1 MKKCKQILTI
11 ILAMCLSLTLFTGCS
26 EHKELEKEQSKKE
39 KPVVTEAPA
48 DLEEE
53 SSAGAER
60 EESGE
65 PADEENKEANES
77 TDLERP
83 EMVVEKNYLNYTL
96 SEEDIAAFEAQ
107 LLLCEQMLQDGAS
120 YADMDIAADTLSE
133 LASGL
138 IYQSS
143 IAEIIYHCDMKNE
156 EAVENHLFSA
166 EVVSETD
173 AEETSFLRE
182 LYASGEYERCFEDAP
197 ELLLRYLEAYS
208 EESAE
213 LEFRNKEIETEF
225 NDLEEEEFEEKV
237 APLYCESINN
247 NNEIARMSG
256 YSNYYDYASVLV
268 YKRDF
273 DSEERE
279 LFREYVKTYI
289 VPLYYSTYE
298 QHEESYTNLSRSEKR
313 FLSELLYNPYDS
325 FDTDY
330 VKDYFATLPES
341 SCDGMLHMFEE
352 EAYVRTDNENALEGA
367 YTTNIGVP
375 FCYFGPGMQQAFTIV
390 HEVGHYYADYCS
402 NTSWISFDLAEVHSQ
417 GNEMLFLTYLE
428 TVLEPEIFEALE
440 DYRIYYF
447 IDAIIVSTLMD
458 EFEETVYLLPDEVD
472 YTVEDF
478 DALMEQIIRSYG
490 FAEDDEY
497 IRYNMQW
504 IWRNV
509 GISYP
514 VYYLSYATSAM
525 ASLSLY
531 NMSQEDYG
539 AALEAYRILVE
550 EADENKNFTGTL
562 EKAGI
567 DSIFEVATYL
577 KLRATCEGR

>member
-1 MKKCKQILTI
+1 MKKIKQIMIYVITVVLFLT
-11 ILAMCLSLTLFTGCS
+11 SFTGCS
-26 EHKELEKEQSKKE
+26 EHTELEKEKSKKE

-53 SSAGAER
+53 STAGAER

-65 PADEENKEANES
+65 PVDEENKEANES

-83 EMVVEKNYLNYTL
+83 EMNVEKNYLEYTL

-120 YADMDIAADTLSE
+120 YADMEIAADTLSE

-138 IYQSS
+138 VYQSN
-143 IAEIIYHCDMKNE
+143 IAEIIYHCDMKDE

-173 AEETSFLRE
+173 AEETAFLRE
-182 LYASGEYERCFEDAP
+182 LYASGEYERYFEDDP
-197 ELLLRYLEAYS
+197 EVFLKYLEAYS
-208 EESAE
+208 EEAAE
-213 LEFRNKEIETEF
+213 LEFRNEEIQAEF
-225 NDLEEEEFEEKV
+225 YDLGEEEFEEKI
-237 APLYCESINN
+237 APLYCEFINN
-247 NNEIARMSG
+247 YNEIAQMSG
-256 YSNYYDYASVLV
+256 YDNYYDYATALI

-273 DSEERE
+273 GSEERE

-298 QHEESYTNLSRSEKR
+298 QHEESYTKLSRTEKR
-313 FLSELLYNPYDS
+313 FISELLYEAYDS
-325 FDTDY
+325 LDADY
-330 VKDYFATLPES
+330 VNDYFATLPES
-341 SCDGMLHMFEE
+341 SRDGMLHMFEE

-367 YTTNIGVP
+367 YTTGIGVP

-390 HEVGHYYADYCS
+390 HEIGHYYADYHFS
-402 NTSWISFDLAEVHSQ
+402 TAWISFDLCEVHSQ

-447 IDAIIVSTLMD
+447 IDAITVATLMD
-458 EFEETVYLLPDEVD
+458 EFEETVYMLPDEVD
-472 YTVEDF
+472 YTAEDF
-478 DALMEQIIRSYG
+478 DALMEQLIRSYG

-497 IRYNMQW
+497 IRVNMQW
-504 IWRNV
+504 LWRNV

-514 VYYLSYATSAM
+514 AYYLSYGTSAM

-531 NMSQEDYG
+531 NMSQEDYD

-567 DSIFEVATYL
+567 DSIFEEAAYI
-577 KLRATCEGR
+577 KLRATCKE

>member
-1 MKKCKQILTI
+1 MKKLKRIMVLIMTTSLLLT
-11 ILAMCLSLTLFTGCS
+11 SFTGCS
-26 EHKELEKEQSKKE
+26 EHTELEKEQSKKE

-60 EESGE
+60 EETV
-65 PADEENKEANES
+65 DEENKEATES

-83 EMVVEKNYLNYTL
+83 EMVVEKNYLEYTL

-120 YADMDIAADTLSE
+120 YADMEIAADTLSE

-138 IYQSS
+138 IYQSN
-143 IAEIIYHCDMKNE
+143 IAEIIYHCDMKDE

-173 AEETSFLRE
+173 AEETAFLRE
-182 LYASGEYERCFEDAP
+182 LYASGEYERYFEDDP
-197 ELLLRYLEAYS
+197 EVFLKYLEAYS
-208 EESAE
+208 EEAAE
-213 LEFRNKEIETEF
+213 LEFRNEEIQAEF
-225 NDLEEEEFEEKV
+225 YDLGEEEFEEKI
-237 APLYCESINN
+237 APLYCEFINN
-247 NNEIARMSG
+247 YNEIAQMSG
-256 YSNYYDYASVLV
+256 YDNYYDYATALI

-273 DSEERE
+273 GSEERE

-298 QHEESYTNLSRSEKR
+298 QHEESYTKLSRTEKR
-313 FLSELLYNPYDS
+313 FISELLYEAYDS
-325 FDTDY
+325 LDADY
-330 VKDYFATLPES
+330 VNDYFATLPES
-341 SCDGMLHMFEE
+341 SRDGMLHMFEE
-352 EAYVRTDNENALEGA
+352 EAYVRVDNENALEGA
-367 YTTNIGVP
+367 YTTGIGVP
-375 FCYFGPGMQQAFTIV
+375 FCYFGPGMQPAFTIV
-390 HEVGHYYADYCS
+390 HEIGHYYADYHFS
-402 NTSWISFDLAEVHSQ
+402 TAWISFDLCEVHSQ

-447 IDAIIVSTLMD
+447 IDTITVATLMD
-458 EFEETVYLLPDEVD
+458 EFEEAVYLLPDDVD
-472 YTVEDF
+472 YTAEDF
-478 DALMEQIIRSYG
+478 DALMEQLIRSYG

-504 IWRNV
+504 LWRNV

-514 VYYLSYATSAM
+514 AYYLSYGTSAM

-531 NMSQEDYG
+531 NMSQEDYD

-567 DSIFEVATYL
+567 DSIFEEAAYI
-577 KLRATCEGR
+577 KLRATCKE